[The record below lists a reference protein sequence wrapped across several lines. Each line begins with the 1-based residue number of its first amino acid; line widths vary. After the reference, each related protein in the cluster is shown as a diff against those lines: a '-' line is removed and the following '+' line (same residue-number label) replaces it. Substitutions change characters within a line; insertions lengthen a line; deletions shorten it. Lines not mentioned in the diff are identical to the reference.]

1 VYKFEEYLPKPARD
15 WIDQKLRDL
24 RVILIEN
31 GILADPA
38 TEGGDESKAVTDA
51 RSARDAAKSH
61 LDSQRQEI
69 TNHEEDLNKD
79 YGPEGIFRA
88 LKDQCISVDSGE
100 YEYEL
105 CWLSSTTQKSKKG
118 SGNTGLGQ
126 FVRFGKTA
134 VDEDLPADGRGLGS
148 GERWVLHYEN
158 GQHCWNGP
166 SRSTQVVLACA
177 EKDEIWKVV
186 EAEKCTYRY
195 EVGTAAVCDAPA
207 GTEKKAKDEL

>member
-15 WIDQKLRDL
+15 WLDQKLRDL

-51 RSARDAAKSH
+51 RSARDAAKSI

-118 SGNTGLGQ
+118 SGNTGLGH
-126 FVRFGKTA
+126 FTRFDKTV
-134 VDEDLPADGRGLGS
+134 VDEELPADGRGLGT
-148 GERWVLHYEN
+148 GERWVMHFEN

-166 SRSTQVVLACA
+166 ARSTQVVLACA

-186 EAEKCTYRY
+186 EAEKCIYRY
-195 EVGTAAVCDAPA
+195 EVGTAAVCDAPP
-207 GTEKKAKDEL
+207 GTEKKEKDEL